1 MGLLKDNSVIHSAS
15 DADFTKYSY
24 TQVYAGAD
32 TTATINGASV
42 TMVGGSV
49 LDIRVNSIS
58 GTDVYVIG
66 NNKNTLKVDPNLGS
80 ISV

>member
-1 MGLLKDNSVIHSAS
+1 MGLLKDNSVIHSAN

-32 TTATINGASV
+32 TTTTINGASV

-58 GTDVYVIG
+58 GTGVYVIG
-66 NNKNTLKVDPNLGS
+66 NNKNTLKAGPNLGS